1 MKTDFDIV
9 HNRKGTYCT
18 QWDYVE
24 DRFGEKDLLPFSIS
38 DTDFRVPDP
47 VLEAVKKRIENGIY
61 GYTRWNHDDFK
72 DSIAGWYQKRFQ
84 CDIDT
89 DQIVYS
95 HSVIYTVAKI
105 MELVTGPGDYV
116 VTQTPAYDAF
126 YKMIH
131 DNHRVLSD
139 NKLLLV
145 NGRFEIDFEDLER
158 RLKEPKAKLLLLC
171 SPHNPTGRIWGMEEL
186 KKIVALCR
194 ENHVFLISDEIH
206 MDVTRKGYVHHPIL
220 KAADGYEQLCLCT
233 SASKTFNIPGLI
245 GSYAMIADKDIR
257 EEYLITLKNRDGLSS
272 TSMLG
277 IEATMAAYREC
288 ETWTNELNDYLDQN
302 LAYISEY
309 CRTYLPDI
317 RFTVPEATYLAWMDC
332 SAYPFTMDQLQ
343 DVMVHRYKVAIMRG
357 SVYGAD
363 YDMYLR
369 FNAGCPLSKIK
380 KGLEGLKHAV
390 DDLLGTSSKK

>member
-1 MKTDFDIV
+1 MKTNFDIEY
-9 HNRKGTYCT
+9 NRKGTYCT

-38 DTDFRVPDP
+38 DTDFKVPDP
-47 VLEAVKKRIENGIY
+47 VLEALKKRLEHGIY
-61 GYTRWNHDDFK
+61 GYTRWNHDAFK
-72 DSIAGWYQKRFQ
+72 GAIAEWYRKRY
-84 CDIDT
+84 DYEIDT

-105 MELVTGPGDYV
+105 MELVTEPGDCV

-126 YKMIH
+126 YKVIN

-139 NKLLLV
+139 NKLVLV

-158 RLKEPKAKLLLLC
+158 RLKEPKTKLLLLC
-171 SPHNPTGRIWGMEEL
+171 SPHNPTGRIWSMEEL

-194 ENHVFLISDEIH
+194 ENQVFLISDEIH
-206 MDVTRKGYVHHPIL
+206 MDVTRKGLSPHPIL
-220 KAADGYEQLCLCT
+220 KAAEGYDRLCLCT

-245 GSYAMIADKDIR
+245 GSYAMIPDQKLR
-257 EEYLITLKNRDGLSS
+257 EEYLVTLKNRDGLSS
-272 TSMLG
+272 TSIMG
-277 IEATMAAYREC
+277 IEATIAAYREC
-288 ETWTNELNDYLDQN
+288 DDWVCELNDYLDQN

-309 CRTYLPDI
+309 CRTYLPGI
-317 RFTVPEATYLAWMDC
+317 RFEVPEATYLAWLDC

-343 DVMVHRYKVAIMRG
+343 DILVHRYKVAIIRG
-357 SVYGAD
+357 SVYGSD

-380 KGLEGLKHAV
+380 KGLEGLKNAV
-390 DDLLGTSSKK
+390 NDLLNTSAGE